1 VFKSQITL
9 TADKMPRACVG
20 MTVGTPKVE
29 LELVTLISDE
39 VWISVRGVSLGNDRS
54 LCKWKGQNQFN
65 CKVKLAMLEHT
76 SSTGEPVT
84 KVAAVA
90 ATSAINVVENCIV
103 V

>member
-39 VWISVRGVSLGNDRS
+39 VWISVRGLSLGNDRS
-54 LCKWKGQNQFN
+54 LCK
-65 CKVKLAMLEHT
+65 
-76 SSTGEPVT
+76 
-84 KVAAVA
+84 
-90 ATSAINVVENCIV
+90 
-103 V
+103 